1 LLYYAEP
8 VARLITALNKLPG
21 VGPKTAQRLAFYLLN
36 ASGEEARDLA
46 MAILDCKE
54 TVCRC
59 KECGNL
65 TDRDPC
71 RLCSDAARD
80 HTVICVVEDPKDV
93 VALEKTRE
101 YKGLYHV
108 LHGAISPIDGIG
120 PDQLTIRQLLERVV
134 RKPVQELIIATNPD
148 VEGEATALYLAKLIK
163 PAGIKVTRI
172 AYGIPVG
179 GDLDYADELTLAR
192 ALEGRREIG

>member
-54 TVCRC
+54 KVCRC

-71 RLCSDAARD
+71 RMCSDTARD

-93 VALEKTRE
+93 VAIEKTRE

-134 RKPVQELIIATNPD
+134 RKPVRELIIATNPD

>member
-1 LLYYAEP
+1 MCSD
-8 VARLITALNKLPG
+8 T
-21 VGPKTAQRLAFYLLN
+21 
-36 ASGEEARDLA
+36 ARDQ
-46 MAILDCKE
+46 
-54 TVCRC
+54 
-59 KECGNL
+59 
-65 TDRDPC
+65 
-71 RLCSDAARD
+71 
-80 HTVICVVEDPKDV
+80 TVICVVEDPKDV

-134 RKPVQELIIATNPD
+134 RKPVRELIIATNPD

>member
-1 LLYYAEP
+1 MLYYAEP
-8 VARLITALNKLPG
+8 VARLITALNRLPG

-54 TVCRC
+54 TVHRC
-59 KECGNL
+59 QECSNL
-65 TDRDPC
+65 TDTDPC
-71 RLCSDAARD
+71 RLCSDTNRD

-134 RKPVQELIIATNPD
+134 RQPVRELIIATNPD

-163 PAGIKVTRI
+163 PAGIKVSRI